1 MIHFLILTV
10 VEIKRENFNVSI
22 HLKTINPLRINTN
35 YYFVKNNYFLKIY
48 IEVNERPC
56 FIFLQISLISR
67 LKDNWSFIFSSAVCS
82 SMWFGLK
89 HMKNIKIHGWKRKK

>member
-10 VEIKRENFNVSI
+10 VEIKREKFNVSI
-22 HLKTINPLRINTN
+22 HLKTINPLHINTN
-35 YYFVKNNYFLKIY
+35 YYFVKNYFLKIY
-48 IEVNERPC
+48 IEDERPC

-89 HMKNIKIHGWKRKK
+89 HMKNIKIHDWKRKK